1 MRDST
6 RTVGKWVSSHW
17 LTPSAWN
24 WLSRTLMGNSQKPH
38 LAYLEILLT

>member
-17 LTPSAWN
+17 LTPPAWN
-24 WLSRTLMGNSQKPH
+24 WLSRTLVRKSQKPH